1 QHKEIDMILV
11 TELSRFTRSI
21 KDFSILK
28 EFLEKH
34 QCKFLSIKDNFD
46 TSTAAGELVMYMMA
60 NIAEFERK
68 QTAERISHS
77 FLARAK
83 RGLYNGGSVPM
94 GYEIDRDKP
103 GSLLVN
109 PEEAELVK
117 LTFATFLKEETLAKT
132 AKYLNSKGYTL
143 PRKVRGGGSI
153 RTSMFKIDQVHKV
166 LRNKTYIGV
175 RVFSTKGGHDDEV
188 KAVWPAIIDEDTFD
202 RTQTLLKKNRHR
214 KRTHLDQRYPFILSG
229 VCFCAVCGDRM
240 SGKSAHGRSMKVPYY
255 EHAWATKNQASL
267 SKKILKCEPHRIL
280 AAKIEPLVWQETKTF
295 LLSPGT
301 AKRLHEVA
309 LSLKQSSSEVQEA
322 DRLKRKVQ
330 AIALQ
335 IETLTE
341 RISRLPK
348 GIDEK
353 SFFDQLLKLQDTKQI
368 TANQLTAVNTNIQSD
383 EVISYEDFSKFTASL
398 KALVKKA
405 DENPEIQC
413 EIIRKITHRIEV
425 NKNGFEIRFHAGQNH
440 YHKELGADLAPGSL
454 ISFARPGLKHSQNKM
469 NEEDAKLIPFE
480 RSRSWSQPLPKFL
493 KDSGSKRLT
502 FGAVPRSRYE
512 HPLLY

>member
-1 QHKEIDMILV
+1 
-11 TELSRFTRSI
+11 
-21 KDFSILK
+21 
-28 EFLEKH
+28 
-34 QCKFLSIKDNFD
+34 
-46 TSTAAGELVMYMMA
+46 
-60 NIAEFERK
+60 
-68 QTAERISHS
+68 
-77 FLARAK
+77 
-83 RGLYNGGSVPM
+83 
-94 GYEIDRDKP
+94 
-103 GSLLVN
+103 
-109 PEEAELVK
+109 ELVK
-117 LTFATFLKEETLAKT
+117 VIFDSFLKEETLAKT
-132 AKYLNSKGYTL
+132 AQYLNDKGLTP
-143 PRKVRGGGSI
+143 PRRVRGGGGPRASI
-153 RTSMFKIDQVHKV
+153 FRLDQIHK
-166 LRNKTYIGV
+166 LLHNKAYIGV
-175 RVFSTKGGHDDEV
+175 RVFSTKDGKCAEV
-188 KAVWPAIIDEDTFD
+188 KAVWPAIIDVETFEKA
-202 RTQTLLKKNRHR
+202 QALLIKNRYR
-214 KRTHLDQRYPFILSG
+214 KRTHLDQRYPFTLSG

-240 SGKSAHGRSMKVPYY
+240 SGKSAHGQSMKVPYY

-309 LSLKQSSSEVQEA
+309 LSLKQSSSEAQEA

-330 AIALQ
+330 ALVLQ

-353 SFFDQLLKLQDTKQI
+353 PFFDQLLKLQDTKHI
-368 TANQLTAVNTNIQSD
+368 TENQLIAANNNIQSD

-425 NKNGFEIRFHAGQNH
+425 NKNGFEIRFHAGQNY

-454 ISFARPGLKHSQNKM
+454 ISFARPGLKQSQNQINDEKG
-469 NEEDAKLIPFE
+469 KLIPFE
-480 RSRSWSQPLPKFL
+480 RSRSRSQPLPKFL
-493 KDSGSKRLT
+493 KDTGSKRLT
-502 FGAVPRSRYE
+502 SGGPDQG
-512 HPLLY
+512 